1 LISFFL
7 ECKCISLV
15 FPHQCSSALA
25 VAANGERLS
34 GGGFSLG
41 ETIHFGSIEFITDF
55 FGNLSLPPRRDI
67 SDAAV
72 MGSIHSGPPSPLR
85 AMIGN
90 YTEEF
95 HTALD
100 GKEGGGSTSPLQ
112 KAPAPATTI
121 SWPENTPNTQAM
133 TIIPPQQVVPWP
145 YTDFPFGRRHTHQER
160 K

>member
-25 VAANGERLS
+25 VTANGECLS

-100 GKEGGGSTSPLQ
+100 GKEGGGGINVPSTEGSCPRHNHIV
-112 KAPAPATTI
+112 AEEHSEHSGYDDNSTTAG
-121 SWPENTPNTQAM
+121 SA
-133 TIIPPQQVVPWP
+133 VAV
-145 YTDFPFGRRHTHQER
+145 H
-160 K
+160 